1 VWERR
6 DAEIIKE
13 GEERESSRMR
23 ITQAYIS
30 KVRDG
35 LMQLA

>member
-13 GEERESSRMR
+13 GEEREPSRIR
-23 ITQAYIS
+23 ITQAHILR
-30 KVRDG
+30 VRDS
-35 LMQLA
+35 LLQLE